1 MPWGCGLPRHELSLR
16 LAVTT
21 TSKSCRKAQ
30 QVHVSQL
37 ASRSCLTIPARILSP
52 LLQVWLAML
61 AAEVS
66 TSSPGAAVQSVL
78 ERAVNHDS
86 GRHCPLLWR
95 LYLRFEAHRGRHD
108 SVRRWD
114 GWQGMG
120 AG

>member
-1 MPWGCGLPRHELSLR
+1 
-16 LAVTT
+16 
-21 TSKSCRKAQ
+21 
-30 QVHVSQL
+30 
-37 ASRSCLTIPARILSP
+37 
-52 LLQVWLAML
+52 ML

>member
-1 MPWGCGLPRHELSLR
+1 MLLYWSCEEWEGP
-16 LAVTT
+16 AA
-21 TSKSCRKAQ
+21 TSHQCCYRPP
-30 QVHVSQL
+30 H
-37 ASRSCLTIPARILSP
+37 

-66 TSSPGAAVQSVL
+66 TCSPGAAVQSVL

-108 SVRRWD
+108 AVRRW
-114 GWQGMG
+114 
-120 AG
+120 A